1 MVGAF
6 ADLAGTKPGLDVES
20 LGARVLDTVTNC
32 VSFPGLAVMSLMG
45 RTGGD

>member
-20 LGARVLDTVTNC
+20 LGARVLDTASNC
-32 VSFPGLAVMSLMG
+32 AWFPGLAVMSLIG